1 MIFRCVFILLG
12 FPCSIRVRVIDD
24 IFAFLASS
32 VLLIIKDS
40 LISLK
45 WFVFIFFSPQTGLAI
60 QTLNTGKAQRLCKE
74 M

>member
-1 MIFRCVFILLG
+1 MIFRFVFILLG

-45 WFVFIFFSPQTGLAI
+45 WFVFIFLV
-60 QTLNTGKAQRLCKE
+60 LK
-74 M
+74 